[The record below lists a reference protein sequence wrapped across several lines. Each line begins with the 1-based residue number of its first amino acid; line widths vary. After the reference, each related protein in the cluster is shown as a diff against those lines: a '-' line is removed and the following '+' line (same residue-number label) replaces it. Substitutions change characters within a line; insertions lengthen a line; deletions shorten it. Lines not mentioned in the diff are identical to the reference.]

1 MNNRGQIKWD
11 VIRREHML
19 KYTPIEGYTD
29 ELKQQEEGWRNKRV
43 FTKYRRKGQAGGARQ
58 TLTHVHV
65 GGVLLNTAAP
75 QHHPTVPPAGQ
86 ALGKHVSAEWK
97 LNVVVLMLMMR
108 KSRRD
113 VWGGRQRA
121 TATLHGENGNQK
133 KQTETVE
140 KHKVRSSSP
149 MLLHCSLHTV
159 HSVLTLDIA
168 CKIIH

>member
-1 MNNRGQIKWD
+1 
-11 VIRREHML
+11 ML
-19 KYTPIEGYTD
+19 WCCKTHY
-29 ELKQQEEGWRNKRV
+29 RN
-43 FTKYRRKGQAGGARQ
+43 
-58 TLTHVHV
+58 TL
-65 GGVLLNTAAP
+65 LQNTTM
-75 QHHPTVPPAGQ
+75 HHNTLPTTVPPAGQ

-113 VWGGRQRA
+113 IWGGRQRA

-140 KHKVRSSSP
+140 KHKVRSSTL

-159 HSVLTLDIA
+159 HSVLTLGIA